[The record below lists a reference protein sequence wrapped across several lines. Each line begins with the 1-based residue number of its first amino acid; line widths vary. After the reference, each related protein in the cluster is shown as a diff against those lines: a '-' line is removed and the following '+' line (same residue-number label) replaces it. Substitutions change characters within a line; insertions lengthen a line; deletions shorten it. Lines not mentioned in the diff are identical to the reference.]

1 MFMGL
6 PNFCIRFRKDM
17 ILSDGVIFV
26 ASWTRFGSAQAG
38 RAGKGAPQH
47 LLVSEPRFRRFY
59 KMISKLFV
67 NDFNFFYFITCI
79 SFAYKG

>member
-1 MFMGL
+1 
-6 PNFCIRFRKDM
+6 M
-17 ILSDGVIFV
+17 ILV
-26 ASWTRFGSAQAG
+26 ASETRFGSVKTG

-67 NDFNFFYFITCI
+67 NDFNFFYYFITCI
-79 SFAYKG
+79 SFAHKG

>member
-26 ASWTRFGSAQAG
+26 ASRTRFGSAQAG

-47 LLVSEPRFRRFY
+47 LLVSEPRFRLFY

-67 NDFNFFYFITCI
+67 NDF
-79 SFAYKG
+79 